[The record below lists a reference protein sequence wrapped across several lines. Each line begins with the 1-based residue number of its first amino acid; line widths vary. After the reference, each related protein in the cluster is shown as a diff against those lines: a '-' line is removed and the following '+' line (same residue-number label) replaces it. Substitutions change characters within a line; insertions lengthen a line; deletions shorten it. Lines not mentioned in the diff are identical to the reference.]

1 MLHVMFI
8 GPTAASTNAFSCIQ
22 LLPNARH
29 SSILRQE
36 HRTDVVPRVVHIPVW
51 TDTM

>member
-22 LLPNARH
+22 LLPDARH

-36 HRTDVVPRVVHIPVW
+36 NCTNVVPRVVHIPVW